1 MNLEFLKKHKY
12 AAAGGAIA
20 LFLIIYL
27 LMRNSSS
34 SSGGGLA
41 GAIASQNQ
49 GQLQMAQLNAQLSAQ
64 SEQTQAQLASQE
76 FAAQTSAQ
84 AQQDQLAAQ
93 LAGTLIPQ
101 QFQSQLYERELT
113 AQAQTQNELLPL
125 EQQALAISKQGSRAQ
140 TGQNELALLLSE
152 TNPSIVYG
160 AGSLPVQGAGTGGS
174 GSGFSFGLGPLKL
187 GANLGTGLFG

>member
-1 MNLEFLKKHKY
+1 MNLELLKKHKY
-12 AAAGGAIA
+12 VAAAGAIA

-27 LMRNSSS
+27 VMRNSSS
-34 SSGGGLA
+34 SNGGGLA

-84 AQQDQLAAQ
+84 EQQNQLAAQ

-101 QFQSQLYERELT
+101 QLQSTLYAQELA
-113 AQAQTQNELLPL
+113 AQAAQQHDLIPL
-125 EQQALAISKQGSRAQ
+125 EQRALEISTGGNRAT
-140 TGQNELALLLSE
+140 TGQNELALLLGE
-152 TNPSIVYG
+152 GGAVVTPAAQPS
-160 AGSLPVQGAGTGGS
+160 ALN
-174 GSGFSFGLGPLKL
+174 SFLNGLGKGVSGV
-187 GANLGTGLFG
+187 GAGLFGL